1 MDRVTSPANYVLT
14 PTQREQIAQDL
25 TVAID
30 EGLSMVEDDTLA
42 ALGLVRDGCRVVLAE
57 RGL

>member
-1 MDRVTSPANYVLT
+1 MTSPANYVLT